1 MTRALF
7 YTRGHTYGSALAGF
21 TWICRLS
28 EPPEQMGAGSI
39 WLTC

>member
-1 MTRALF
+1 MSRILF
-7 YTRGHTYGSALAGF
+7 YTRGHRYGTLVADF

-39 WLTC
+39 CLAC